1 MSDSPV
7 KRRAPFFLLTAAVVI
22 VLDQLTK
29 AWVKAAIPLGGSIP
43 ATGFF
48 RLEHT
53 QNTGASFG
61 IFQDSARILAVFSA
75 VGALVAL
82 WLGLYLAR
90 RVPFLQKTLNI
101 FALGLVLGGTLGNF
115 IDRAFIGYVTDFL
128 KAGPWPNFN
137 IADSAT
143 VVGGIWLAVAL
154 ARYISVEESAAKPPA
169 PQP

>member
-1 MSDSPV
+1 MSDSTP
-7 KRRAPFFLLTAAVVI
+7 RRRNLLFLATAAVII

-29 AWVKAAIPLGGSIP
+29 AWVKANLALGESLP
-43 ATGFF
+43 ASGFF

-61 IFQDSARILAVFSA
+61 MFQGSVHILAVFSA

-82 WLGLYLAR
+82 FLGLYLSR
-90 RVPFLQKTLNI
+90 RVPFLQKSLNLI
-101 FALGLVLGGTLGNF
+101 SLGLVLGGTLGNF

-143 VVGGIWLAVAL
+143 VVGGIWLAVSL
-154 ARYISVEESAAKPPA
+154 IRYVSVEESGAKPHPA
-169 PQP
+169 QP